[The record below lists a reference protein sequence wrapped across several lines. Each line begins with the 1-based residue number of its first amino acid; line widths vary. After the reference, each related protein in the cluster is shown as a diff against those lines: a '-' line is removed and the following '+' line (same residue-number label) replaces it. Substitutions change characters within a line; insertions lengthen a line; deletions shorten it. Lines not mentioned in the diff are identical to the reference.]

1 MAAQWEQ
8 KERMQVWGWER
19 EKLSE
24 LRDTGSKGGM
34 YRKSKSGR
42 DVCLQAPLLNNMER
56 NARTSLL

>member
-1 MAAQWEQ
+1 
-8 KERMQVWGWER
+8 MQVWGWER